1 MQRLLERCLSLETVP
16 YRGRIYKDGHRVL
29 VEGSYLIFYRVEEDG
44 EDLISIIIAVIHGA
58 RDIGA
63 VLDL

>member
-1 MQRLLERCLSLETVP
+1 METVP
-16 YRGRIYKDGHRVL
+16 YRGRIYKGEHRVL

-44 EDLISIIIAVIHGA
+44 ENLISIIIAVIHGA